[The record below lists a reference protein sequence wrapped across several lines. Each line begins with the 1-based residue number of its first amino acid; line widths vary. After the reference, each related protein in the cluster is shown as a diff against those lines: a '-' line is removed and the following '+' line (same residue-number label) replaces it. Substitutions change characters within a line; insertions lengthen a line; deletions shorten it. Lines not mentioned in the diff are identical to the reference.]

1 MIARVL
7 TAISAMILFAAAAC
21 GTGGSDD
28 RIVAGPDPTAPAA
41 EAESDAMTDHSDQT
55 MEMDKDTGSGQA
67 ETLKVGRDVGERVL
81 DFSITLEDGMVRT
94 SEDLLSEGR
103 PVFIYFMAT
112 WCPVCRKD
120 LDELKSIY
128 PEYADAVDFIVVGQD
143 PSEPLMDLVAYRDGQ
158 GQPWP
163 VSVAGPGM
171 LADLRITTQAFK
183 LALDPDGVVTYR
195 AGFGSGNPEVWRA
208 VIADLA
214 SG

>member
-1 MIARVL
+1 MARVL
-7 TAISAMILFAAAAC
+7 TAIFAATLLAAAAC

-28 RIVAGPDPTAPAA
+28 GSAAAPDPTAPAA
-41 EAESDAMTDHSDQT
+41 KAESDAMTDHSGQS
-55 MEMDKDTGSGQA
+55 MEMDKDAEAGQ
-67 ETLKVGRDVGERVL
+67 EQILKVGRDVGERVL
-81 DFSITLEDGMVRT
+81 DFSITLEDGTVRT
-94 SEDLLSEGR
+94 SEELLAAGR

-120 LDELKSIY
+120 LSELSSIY
-128 PEYADAVDFIVVGQD
+128 PDYADSVDFIVVGQD
-143 PSEPLMDLVAYRDGQ
+143 PSEPIGDLVAYRDGQ

-183 LALDPDGVVTYR
+183 LAIGPDGVITYR
-195 AGFGSGNPEVWRA
+195 AGYRTGNPEVWGA

-214 SG
+214 GG

>member
-7 TAISAMILFAAAAC
+7 IAIFSLILIATAAC
-21 GTGGSDD
+21 GADGSDE
-28 RIVAGPDPTAPAA
+28 RSVSGTDPTEPAA
-41 EAESDAMTDHSDQT
+41 GADHAGQEQT
-55 MEMDKDTGSGQA
+55 INA
-67 ETLKVGRDVGERVL
+67 GRVVGERVL
-81 DFSITLEDGMVRT
+81 DFSITLEDGRVRT
-94 SEDLLSEGR
+94 SEELLSAGR

-120 LDELKSIY
+120 LSELKSIY

-143 PSEPLMDLVAYRDGQ
+143 PSEPIVDLVAYRDGQ

-183 LALDPDGVVTYR
+183 LAIGPDGVITYR
-195 AGFGSGNPEVWRA
+195 AGYGGGNPDVWRA